1 MDKITDKTIITI
13 IGNCLNIAKNI
24 KANRDLHGIKN
35 FKISLIEC
43 KEDEDNLKVT
53 IYLHRPGLIIGEY
66 GRFIDL
72 VKSAIISITD
82 KSVKLDIIELKEYI
96 Y

>member
-43 KEDEDNLKVT
+43 KENESSLKVT
-53 IYLHRPGLIIGEY
+53 IYLHRPGLIIGKY
-66 GRFIDL
+66 GRFMDL
-72 VKSAIISITD
+72 IKTAIISITD
-82 KSVKLDIIELKEYI
+82 KSVELNIIELKEYN

>member
-1 MDKITDKTIITI
+1 MNKITDKTIITI
-13 IGNCLNIAKNI
+13 IGNCLNIANNI
-24 KANRDLHGIKN
+24 KANRELKSIKN

-53 IYLHRPGLIIGEY
+53 IYLHRPGLIIGKY